1 MDEFTRTRIGELIV
15 LSLLALAGLGWV
27 VLALVI

>member
-1 MDEFTRTRIGELIV
+1 MDEFTRTRIAELIV
-15 LSLLALAGLGWV
+15 LFLFAAAGIGWI